1 MKKAILFL
9 IVIITPYSLAQLNS
23 ASIKLGFFNPTATNG
38 GFIIGYEGGKIIDER
53 LIFGWSVDWFHSN
66 YVDKKLVSDLNQ
78 AYGIGV
84 GQINELRAKTNLHE
98 FPILLNFRG
107 EFPIAPLTRFY
118 ATGGVGIEF
127 LLINYRSFQNPEND
141 EFKAAFDFSWRI
153 GAGILYRIGSRS
165 EIFGQIDYHSSQP
178 SWEYEVNDGSTGKRI
193 FERSFDMSGIM
204 ARVGLRF
211 FY

>member
-1 MKKAILFL
+1 MKKL
-9 IVIITPYSLAQLNS
+9 IFAVIIILSSNLIAQLNN
-23 ASIKLGFFNPTATNG
+23 ASIKLGYFNPAGANG

-53 LIFGWSVDWFHSN
+53 LLFGWSIDWFHAN
-66 YVDKKLVSDLNQ
+66 YVDKKLVGDYNQ
-78 AYGIGV
+78 VYGF

-98 FPILLNFRG
+98 FPLLLNFRG
-107 EFPIAPLTRFY
+107 EFPVAPLTRVY
-118 ATGGVGIEF
+118 AVGGVGVEF
-127 LLINYRSFQNPEND
+127 LLINYRTFNNPDND

-165 EIFGQIDYHSSQP
+165 EIFGQLDYHSSMP
-178 SWEYEVNDGSTGKRI
+178 SWEYEVNDGTVGKKI

>member
-1 MKKAILFL
+1 MKKS
-9 IVIITPYSLAQLNS
+9 IVILSLIYSSLSFAQLNS
-23 ASIKLGFFNPTATNG
+23 ASIKLGYFNPTATNG

-53 LIFGWSVDWFHSN
+53 LIFGWSIDWYHSS
-66 YVDKKLVSDLNQ
+66 YVDKKLVNEFNQ
-78 AYGIGV
+78 VYGF

-98 FPILLNFRG
+98 FPILLNFRA

-118 ATGGVGIEF
+118 ATGGVGVEF
-127 LLINYRSFQNPEND
+127 LLINYRSFQTPDND
-141 EFKAAFDFSWRI
+141 DIKAAFDFSWRI

-165 EIFGQIDYHSSQP
+165 EIFGQLDYHSSEP
-178 SWEYEVNDGSTGKRI
+178 SWEYEVNTTNLGKRI
-193 FERSFDMSGIM
+193 FERSFDMSGVM

>member
-1 MKKAILFL
+1 MKKAILVFIL
-9 IVIITPYSLAQLNS
+9 MLTSNSFAQLNS
-23 ASIKLGFFNPTATNG
+23 ASIKLGYFNPTATDG

-53 LIFGWSVDWFHSN
+53 LLFGWSIDWFHSN
-66 YVDKKLVSDLNQ
+66 YVDKKLVSEFNQ
-78 AYGIGV
+78 VYPISIGQV
-84 GQINELRAKTNLHE
+84 NELRAKTNLHE

-107 EFPIAPLTRFY
+107 EFPVAPLTRFY

-153 GAGILYRIGSRS
+153 GAGVLYRIGSRS
-165 EIFGQIDYHSSQP
+165 EIFGQIDYHSSEP
-178 SWEYEVNDGSTGKRI
+178 SWEYEVNDGGIGKRI

>member
-1 MKKAILFL
+1 MKKL
-9 IVIITPYSLAQLNS
+9 IFAVIIILSSNLIAQLNN
-23 ASIKLGFFNPTATNG
+23 ASIKLGYFNPAGANG

-53 LIFGWSVDWFHSN
+53 LLFGWSIDWFHAN
-66 YVDKKLVSDLNQ
+66 YVDKKLVGDYNQ
-78 AYGIGV
+78 VYGF

-98 FPILLNFRG
+98 FPLLLNFRG
-107 EFPIAPLTRFY
+107 EFPVAPLTRVY
-118 ATGGVGIEF
+118 AVGGVGVEF
-127 LLINYRSFQNPEND
+127 LLINYRTFNNPDND

-165 EIFGQIDYHSSQP
+165 EIFGQLDYHSSMP
-178 SWEYEVNDGSTGKRI
+178 SWEYEVNVGTVGKKI

>member
-1 MKKAILFL
+1 MNKIIVLLILISAPALF
-9 IVIITPYSLAQLNS
+9 SQLNR
-23 ASIKLGFFNPTATNG
+23 ASIKLGYFNPTAADG

-53 LIFGWSVDWFHSN
+53 LTFGWSIDWYHSN
-66 YVDKKLVSDLNQ
+66 YVDKKLVSEFNQ
-78 AYGIGV
+78 VYPIGIGQV
-84 GQINELRAKTNLHE
+84 NELRAKTNLHE

-153 GAGILYRIGSRS
+153 GAGLLYRIGSRS
-165 EIFGQIDYHSSQP
+165 EIFGQLDYHSSEP
-178 SWEYEVNDGSTGKRI
+178 SWEYEVNDQNLGKRI
-193 FERSFDMSGIM
+193 FERSFDMSGVM
-204 ARVGLRF
+204 FRVGLRF

>member
-1 MKKAILFL
+1 MKKLVL
-9 IVIITPYSLAQLNS
+9 IFSLISVCNSFAQLNS

-53 LIFGWSVDWFHSN
+53 LIFGWSVDWFHSS
-66 YVDKKLVSDLNQ
+66 YVDKKLVSDFNE
-78 AYGIGV
+78 AYGF
-84 GQINELRAKTNLHE
+84 GQINELRAKTNLNE
-98 FPILLNFRG
+98 FPILLNFRA
-107 EFPIAPLTRFY
+107 EFPVAPFTHIY
-118 ATGGVGIEF
+118 GTGGVGVEF
-127 LLINYRSFQNPEND
+127 LLINYRSFQNPDND
-141 EFKAAFDFSWRI
+141 DIKAAFDFSWRI

-165 EIFGQIDYHSSQP
+165 EIFGQLDYHSSEP
-178 SWEYEVNDGSTGKRI
+178 SWEYEVNDSNLGKRI